1 MTNTII
7 LWTHKKLF
15 FYIILKWW
23 LGMFWG
29 SYEWFS
35 FFCQTQN
42 PQIWIFK
49 KWKNFLTIL
58 RVSHNFVVTAIP
70 LCTNTYQSK
79 CTYFILQ
86 ITCTVFDRVP
96 SPILYI
102 FGFVVGDYHRFHDFF
117 FAWFAYWLTGS
128 RVVKIVRMNF

>member
-1 MTNTII
+1 MNFDKQCYFMDTQKVII
-7 LWTHKKLF
+7 FISFLCGDWACFGVLMNDFH
-15 FYIILKWW
+15 
-23 LGMFWG
+23 
-29 SYEWFS
+29 FS
-35 FFCQTQN
+35 VGLRI

-49 KWKNFLTIL
+49 KWKKNFLTIL
-58 RVSHNFVVTAIP
+58 RVSNNFVVTEIP

-86 ITCTVFDRVP
+86 ITCTLFDRVP

-117 FAWFAYWLTGS
+117 FLPDLHIDWLGHGW
-128 RVVKIVRMNF
+128 